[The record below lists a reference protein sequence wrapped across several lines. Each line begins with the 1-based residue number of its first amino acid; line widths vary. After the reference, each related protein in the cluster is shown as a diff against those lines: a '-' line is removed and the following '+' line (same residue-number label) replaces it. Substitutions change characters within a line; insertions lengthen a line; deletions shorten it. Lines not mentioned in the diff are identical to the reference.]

1 MKEFYLKGNCMEM
14 HSQIYTTQTFMDSI
28 ILGFGEKTPLTG
40 ITMQG
45 TTDVF
50 LPFQQVVI
58 SLPAMLAATALPR
71 VDLELLGELG
81 GTSLILQAASYK
93 PFGSID
99 MAIVVDLGTEAM
111 ALFQRFSHMK
121 WIE

>member
-1 MKEFYLKGNCMEM
+1 MEM
-14 HSQIYTTQTFMDSI
+14 RSQIYTTQTFMDSI
-28 ILGFGEKTPLTG
+28 ILTFWRKNSEKTG

-58 SLPAMLAATALPR
+58 SLPAMLSASALPR

-81 GTSLILQAASYK
+81 GTSWKILQAASYK

-99 MAIVVDLGTEAM
+99 MAIGSGLGKGSDFRC
-111 ALFQRFSHMK
+111 LRDFH
-121 WIE
+121 I